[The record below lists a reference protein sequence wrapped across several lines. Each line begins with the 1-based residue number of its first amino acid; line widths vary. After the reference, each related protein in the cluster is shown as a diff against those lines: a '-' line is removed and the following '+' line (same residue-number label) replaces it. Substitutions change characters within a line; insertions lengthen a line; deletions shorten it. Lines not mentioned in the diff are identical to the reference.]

1 MESVH
6 DVVLAEEN
14 KIAEEYVYEDSL
26 DCRQETA
33 MEKLFHGSGVM
44 DAAISVITSLQ
55 LLAWKRTELLNV
67 MRQPGQERGLGENSH
82 MYMYG

>member
-1 MESVH
+1 METVH

-14 KIAEEYVYEDSL
+14 KIAEKYVYEDSL
-26 DCRQETA
+26 GCRQQTA

-44 DAAISVITSLQ
+44 DAANSIITLLQ
-55 LLAWKRTELLNV
+55 LLAQKRTELLNV
-67 MRQPGQERGLGENSH
+67 MRQPGQERGSGENSY